1 MFSGVCYNACS
12 GSSSN
17 LKCVYTRLPLLQV
30 NIALKNFDEQTVEYQ
45 KVVMQVRREKRE
57 TEIIVCVCMCVL
69 YADLEIQNKQNTFLT
84 PYFHVFSPHGLFS
97 FTAKAAAD
105 VVAKAG
111 HALLESRTRG
121 DNGVEEKGGG
131 STAAG
136 EAKDDDDK
144 KDKKEQAAEKEQAA
158 REEFRS
164 QFKIPGSLEVA
175 MLARCGGLEAVCALF
190 DSVQTNTPD
199 VQVR

>member
-1 MFSGVCYNACS
+1 M
-12 GSSSN
+12 
-17 LKCVYTRLPLLQV
+17 
-30 NIALKNFDEQTVEYQ
+30 
-45 KVVMQVRREKRE
+45 
-57 TEIIVCVCMCVL
+57 
-69 YADLEIQNKQNTFLT
+69 
-84 PYFHVFSPHGLFS
+84 
-97 FTAKAAAD
+97 
-105 VVAKAG
+105 VAKAG

-131 STAAG
+131 STAGG

-158 REEFRS
+158 REEFRA

-199 VQVR
+199 VQVCTRVFS

>member
-1 MFSGVCYNACS
+1 MFV
-12 GSSSN
+12 
-17 LKCVYTRLPLLQV
+17 
-30 NIALKNFDEQTVEYQ
+30 F
-45 KVVMQVRREKRE
+45 
-57 TEIIVCVCMCVL
+57 VCVFCTQTL
-69 YADLEIQNKQNTFLT
+69 KYKTNKNTFLT
-84 PYFHVFSPHGLFS
+84 TLFPRLLVFSSSRLRVSSPLLQ
-97 FTAKAAAD
+97 AAAD